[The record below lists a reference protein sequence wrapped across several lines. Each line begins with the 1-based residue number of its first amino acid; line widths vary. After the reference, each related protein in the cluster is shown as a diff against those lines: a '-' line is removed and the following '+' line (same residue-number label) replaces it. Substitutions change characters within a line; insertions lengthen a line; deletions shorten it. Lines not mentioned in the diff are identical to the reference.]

1 VSDDDNIDKIPLEEW
16 KAAAIKRM
24 RERMAK
30 DPEGTAAIVDE
41 MFASGRV
48 QGELDRKTDAEVADL
63 LSKLEDTLGLTVFSP
78 IVVLLNSAC
87 ERLWRAGGGKTYDRR
102 MGELEDAL
110 RRIQHIAR
118 NPDRTRSSGEDFR
131 EVNMIAT
138 AALDSK

>member
-1 VSDDDNIDKIPLEEW
+1 MSDDDNIFDKIPPEEW

-63 LSKLEDTLGLTVFSP
+63 LGKLEDTLGLTVFSP

-87 ERLWRAGGGKTYDRR
+87 ERLRRAGGGKTYDRR
-102 MGELEDAL
+102 MGELEEAL
-110 RRIQHIAR
+110 RRIQHM
-118 NPDRTRSSGEDFR
+118 FR